1 MSQVKLTIPDEIC
14 EKLKVMAKEEDRS
27 LNNYIYRVLK
37 EHVQVPTSDTSATD
51 TSATDTS
58 ATNESKPIRRKSI
71 IGNDNETKNIWEGED
86 PRWYQ

>member
-27 LNNYIYRVLK
+27 LNNYIHRVLK
-37 EHVQVPTSDTSATD
+37 MHVQDATNANTNTLEEDTPTS
-51 TSATDTS
+51 
-58 ATNESKPIRRKSI
+58 TNKPIRRKAI
-71 IGNDNETKNIWEGED
+71 IGNDDNTKKIWEGED

>member
-27 LNNYIYRVLK
+27 LNNYIHRVLK
-37 EHVQVPTSDTSATD
+37 MHVQDATNANTNTLEEDTPTS
-51 TSATDTS
+51 
-58 ATNESKPIRRKSI
+58 TNKPVRRKSI
-71 IGNDNETKNIWEGED
+71 IGNDSETKNIWEGED